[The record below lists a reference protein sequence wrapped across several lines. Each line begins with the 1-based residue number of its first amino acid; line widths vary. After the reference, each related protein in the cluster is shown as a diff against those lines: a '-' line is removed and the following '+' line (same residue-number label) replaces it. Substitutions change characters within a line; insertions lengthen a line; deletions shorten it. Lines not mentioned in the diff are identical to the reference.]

1 MNQLGGLAEDYTK
14 YQEKGAQVIALAVQP
29 QEEAA
34 LTVERTEAL
43 FPILADDD
51 HVVAEEYGIYNLFSS
66 LEDRLPCRRDSAG
79 ETGPTQK
86 LHHLLQNHCMAG
98 DVPNLHE
105 PRMPISSMQHSI

>member
-1 MNQLGGLAEDYTK
+1 MNQLVGLAEDYTK

-66 LEDRLPCRRDSAG
+66 LEAAPSVFIINQDGRITWSHIADTLSERVPSQTIL
-79 ETGPTQK
+79 EN
-86 LHHLLQNHCMAG
+86 LQ
-98 DVPNLHE
+98 
-105 PRMPISSMQHSI
+105 